1 MSSTVETADSLFAEI
16 RRGQR
21 RALARSLSLLESSLP
36 ADRELAYAL
45 LERCQHQPNPSW
57 RIGCTG
63 PPGVGKSTFIER
75 LGCILT
81 DAGRRVAVLAVDPSS
96 RRTGGSILGDKVRM
110 PELGQRD
117 TAFIRPTPSKAT
129 LGGAAPSTRDAI
141 LLCEQAGF
149 DTIIIE
155 TVGVG
160 QSETDVATMV
170 DMFLLLALPNSG
182 DDVQGIKRGIME
194 VAHAVLVTK
203 SDLDEAA
210 SKRSAAQ
217 ITGALRYMIPMASD
231 WQTPVHV
238 VSNATGDGFDA
249 VVDVLRRFFD
259 QGRVA
264 TIEQL
269 RREQRGEWFDR
280 VLSSE
285 MVQRLHDMPEFRMAC
300 DTAREQCVHGSMA
313 PSLGVHRLL
322 DRIQMSIT
330 EVP

>member
-1 MSSTVETADSLFAEI
+1 MSSTAETADSLFAEL

-45 LERCQHQPNPSW
+45 LERCKQPPHHSW

-81 DAGRRVAVLAVDPSS
+81 DSGRSVAVLAVDPSS
-96 RRTGGSILGDKVRM
+96 RRSGGSILGDKVRM
-110 PELGQRD
+110 PELGQRER
-117 TAFIRPTPSKAT
+117 AFIRPTPSKAT

-141 LLCEQAGF
+141 ILCEQAGF

-160 QSETDVATMV
+160 QSEIDVSTMV

-194 VAHAVLVTK
+194 VAHAVVVTK
-203 SDLDEAA
+203 SDLDVAA

-217 ITGALRYMIPMASD
+217 LTSALRYMIPTASD
-231 WQTPVHV
+231 WQTPVHE
-238 VSNATGDGFDA
+238 VSNTTGDGFDA
-249 VVDVLRRFFD
+249 VIYEINQFFG
-259 QGRVA
+259 QGRSSM
-264 TIEQL
+264 IEQL

-285 MVQRLHDMPEFRMAC
+285 MLQRLLAVQEFRRAC
-300 DTAREQCVHGSMA
+300 DLAREQCVHGSIA

-322 DRIQMSIT
+322 DRIQISIT
-330 EVP
+330 EAP

>member
-1 MSSTVETADSLFAEI
+1 MSSTIETADSLYADI

-81 DAGRRVAVLAVDPSS
+81 DTGRSVAVLAVDPSS
-96 RRTGGSILGDKVRM
+96 RRSGGSILGDKVRM
-110 PELGQRD
+110 LELGQRAN
-117 TAFIRPTPSKAT
+117 AFIRPTPSKAT

-141 LLCEQAGF
+141 VLCEQAGF

-160 QSETDVATMV
+160 QSEIDVATMV

-194 VAHAVLVTK
+194 VAHAVVVTK
-203 SDLDEAA
+203 SDLDAAA

-217 ITGALRYMIPMASD
+217 ITSALRYMIPTASD

-238 VSNATGDGFDA
+238 VSNATGDGFDTVIDA
-249 VVDVLRRFFD
+249 LHRFFD
-259 QGRVA
+259 NTRAA
-264 TIEQL
+264 TIDHQ
-269 RREQRGEWFDR
+269 RRQQRGEWFDR

-285 MVQRLHDMPEFRMAC
+285 MLQRLLAMQEFRSAC
-300 DTAREQCVHGSMA
+300 DVAREQSVLGRMA

-322 DRIQMSIT
+322 DRIQMLIT
-330 EVP
+330 EVQ

>member
-1 MSSTVETADSLFAEI
+1 MSTPVETADSLYADI
-16 RRGQR
+16 RHGQR

-45 LERCQHQPNPSW
+45 LERCQQKPNSSW

-81 DAGRRVAVLAVDPSS
+81 DAGRSVAVLAVDPSS
-96 RRTGGSILGDKVRM
+96 RRSGGSILGDKVRM
-110 PELGQRD
+110 PELGQRER
-117 TAFIRPTPSKAT
+117 AFIRPTPSKAT
-129 LGGAAPSTRDAI
+129 LGGTAPSTRDAI
-141 LLCEQAGF
+141 ILCEQAGF

-160 QSETDVATMV
+160 QSEIDVSTMV

-194 VAHAVLVTK
+194 VAHAVVVTK
-203 SDLDEAA
+203 SDLDAAA

-217 ITGALRYMIPMASD
+217 MTSALRYMVPVATD
-231 WQTPVHV
+231 WQTPVHI
-238 VSNATGDGFDA
+238 VSNISGDGFDA
-249 VVDVLRRFFD
+249 VMDDLHRFFEY
-259 QGRVA
+259 GRSA
-264 TIEQL
+264 AIEQL
-269 RREQRGEWFDR
+269 RRDQRGEWFDR
-280 VLSSE
+280 ALSSE
-285 MVQRLHDMPEFRMAC
+285 ILQRLLAMPEFRHAC
-300 DTAREQCVHGSMA
+300 DVAREHCVHGSMA

-330 EVP
+330 EVL

>member
-1 MSSTVETADSLFAEI
+1 MSSTADTADSLFADI

-36 ADRELAYAL
+36 ADRDLAYAL
-45 LERCQHQPNPSW
+45 LERCQQAPHHSW

-81 DAGRRVAVLAVDPSS
+81 DAGRSVAVLAVDPSS
-96 RRTGGSILGDKVRM
+96 RRSGGSILGDKVRM
-110 PELGQRD
+110 PELGQRER
-117 TAFIRPTPSKAT
+117 AYIRPTPSKAT

-141 LLCEQAGF
+141 LLCEHAGF

-160 QSETDVATMV
+160 QSEIDVSTMV

-194 VAHAVLVTK
+194 VAHAVVVTK
-203 SDLDEAA
+203 SDLDDAA

-217 ITGALRYMIPMASD
+217 ITGALRYMIPAASE

-238 VSNATGDGFDA
+238 VSNTTGDGVDA
-249 VVDVLRRFFD
+249 VIDEIRRFFD
-259 QGRVA
+259 PGRA
-264 TIEQL
+264 AAIEEQ

-285 MVQRLHDMPEFRMAC
+285 VLQRLLAMQQFRDAC
-300 DTAREQCVHGSMA
+300 DLAREQCVHGNMA